1 MQKSDT
7 PGNRNTLLNLKLYL
21 RSIIPAFLFILF
33 SGISNDVKAVPPGV
47 PDFTNPNTRLVVLDD
62 SAKADGSES
71 NTVRAYVYDNLNNP
85 VMGAVVAFTILP
97 SGVAFPV
104 ATNASGYADFVFV
117 RPTVGQ
123 IVVDARIGVTHF
135 NPTATVTFVAFEPDP
150 DQSHLQILTD
160 SAYANSMATNT
171 VEAIIRDINGNPVPN
186 QTVTFAINSGT
197 ASFVGSATV
206 TTDANGLAVVS
217 LISGTPGDV
226 IISATANG
234 TPDVLINDIESI
246 NFRDHTPDPDKN
258 KIEITTNNAVADAT
272 DLDLVTVTVVDNF
285 GTPVAG
291 QSVTFNFGTNTIGA
305 IFTTPITV
313 LTDVNGVATISLSS
327 TVAGTAAVTATVNGV
342 PVTTGNPAAA
352 TFVAGPPDLN
362 NPLTTIVIDKDI
374 SEADGLDSSIVHVH
388 IADQY
393 GNPVANQTILFAF
406 TGAAGSGPLS
416 LVTDV
421 NGNAYLRLA
430 STTIGTCD
438 VSATVNGSPL
448 INGNPSTVHFVIGG
462 PDVSVSTTRLSVV
475 TTGAVA
481 NNIATD
487 AVKATITDKGGHLL
501 QNETVIFSI
510 LSGTGTIIGS
520 GSVLTDING
529 EATITVVSTLADTVS
544 IIATANGD
552 TLIFGSPAKVYFIAG
567 PPDLTNPLT
576 LITVI
581 VDSSVANGT
590 TQNIVIAHIVDQYG
604 NPTPNQT
611 IDFGFTGVANA
622 AGPLTL
628 TTNASGNAVLGLTS
642 TTIGAVLV
650 TANVNA
656 SPIINGNPSTV
667 HFIGGKPDVTVPT
680 TRLEV
685 VTTGAV
691 ADSVA
696 TNAVKA
702 IITDSIGHLLAGETV
717 IFKIFSG
724 TGSIIGSGTV
734 ITNSNGEAAISLVS
748 TLADTVL
755 IIAIVNGD
763 TIIFGSPAKV
773 YFIAGPPDLTHPLT
787 VLVVA
792 QDGAAA
798 DGVAQNIVRAH
809 IVDKYGNPVPGQTI
823 TFNFLGVATPG
834 GPLTVTTDPL
844 GNATLS
850 LTSSTVGPVV
860 ITATV
865 NSIPL
870 INGNPATVR
879 FVIFADTNNPLT
891 RLSTVDDNAIAN
903 GSSTNSVRAHVVD
916 NVGNP
921 MPGVTV
927 VFTIASGDG
936 TMVTPQT
943 VTTDGNGNALLLI
956 SSNTVGYVTIT
967 ATADGKNIQFGSP
980 ARVRFTSVDVWVPK
994 VFTPNGDG
1002 VNDMVRAIANGITV
1016 QYFNIYNRWG
1026 NLLFTTTDITQGW
1039 DGRFKGVVQPNETYL
1054 WILVG
1059 RSNSTNERVQ
1069 KRGMITLVK

>member
-21 RSIIPAFLFILF
+21 RSIIPAFLFILIA
-33 SGISNDVKAVPPGV
+33 GITNDAKAVPPGV
-47 PDFTNPNTRLVVLDD
+47 PDFTNPNTRLVVIDD

-71 NTVRAYVYDNLNNP
+71 NIVRAFVYDDLNNP
-85 VMGAVVAFTILP
+85 VLGAVVAFTILP

-123 IVVDARIGVTHF
+123 IVVDARIGLTHF

-150 DQSHLQILTD
+150 DQSDLQILTD
-160 SAYANSMATNT
+160 SASADNIGTNT
-171 VEAIIRDINGNPVPN
+171 LEAVIRDVNGNPVPN

-206 TTDANGLAVVS
+206 TTDANGIAIVA
-217 LISGTPGDV
+217 LISGTPGNV
-226 IISATANG
+226 LISATAIG
-234 TPDVLINDIESI
+234 TPNVLINDIESMT
-246 NFRDHTPDPDKN
+246 FLDHTPAPSN
-258 KIEITTNNAVADAT
+258 PGTNIQITTNNAVADGI
-272 DLDLVTVTVVDNF
+272 DLDLVTATVVDNY
-285 GTPVAG
+285 GIPVAG

-313 LTDVNGVATISLSS
+313 TTDINGVATISLSS
-327 TVAGTAAVTATVNGV
+327 TGAGTSAVTATVNGL
-342 PVTTGNPAAA
+342 PITNGNPAAA
-352 TFVAGPPDLN
+352 TFVAGAPDIS
-362 NPLTTIVIDKDI
+362 NPLTAIIIDKDI
-374 SEADGLDSSIVHVH
+374 SEADGLDSSVVHVH
-388 IADQY
+388 IADQF

-406 TGAAGSGPLS
+406 TGTAGSGPLS
-416 LVTDV
+416 LFTDA
-421 NGNAYLRLA
+421 NGNATLKLA
-430 STTIGTCD
+430 STTIGTND
-438 VSATVNGSPL
+438 VSATVNGTPL
-448 INGNPSTVHFVIGG
+448 INGNPSTVHFVIGA
-462 PDVSVSTTRLSVV
+462 PDVTVSNTHLNVV

-501 QNETVIFSI
+501 QGETVIFSI
-510 LSGTGTIIGS
+510 LSGTGNIIGS

-529 EATITVVSTLADTVS
+529 EATIFVVSTLADTVR
-544 IIATANGD
+544 IIATVNGD

-590 TQNIVIAHIVDQYG
+590 AQNLVIAHIVDQYG

-611 IDFGFTGVANA
+611 IAFAFSGAANA

-628 TTNASGNAVLGLTS
+628 TTNAGGNAALPLTS
-642 TTIGAVLV
+642 TTIGSVLV
-650 TANVNA
+650 TANVNG

-667 HFIGGKPDVTVPT
+667 HFIGGEPEVKVPT

-685 VTTGAV
+685 ITTGAV

-702 IITDSIGHLLAGETV
+702 IITDTSGHLLPGQTV

-734 ITNSNGEAAISLVS
+734 VTDINGEAAISLVS

-763 TIIFGSPAKV
+763 TIIFGSPAEV
-773 YFIAGPPDLTHPLT
+773 YFVAGPPDLTHPLT

-798 DGVAQNIVRAH
+798 DGVAQNILRAH

-823 TFNFLGVATPG
+823 TFNYLGVATPG
-834 GPLTVTTDPL
+834 GPLTITTDPL
-844 GNATLS
+844 GNATIS

-860 ITATV
+860 VTATV
-865 NSIPL
+865 NGIPL
-870 INGNPATVR
+870 INGNPSTVH

-891 RLSTVDDNAIAN
+891 QLSTVDDNAIAD

-916 NVGNP
+916 NEGNP

-943 VTTDGNGNALLLI
+943 VTTDVNGNAFLLI
-956 SSNTVGYVTIT
+956 SSNTAGYVTVT
-967 ATADGKNIQFGSP
+967 ATANGKNIQFGSP

-1026 NLLFTTTDITQGW
+1026 NLLFTTPDITQGW
-1039 DGRFKGVVQPNETYL
+1039 DGRFKGVVQPNET
-1054 WILVG
+1054 
-1059 RSNSTNERVQ
+1059 
-1069 KRGMITLVK
+1069 